1 MPDRVLVYEYA
12 VAEGVRDLVG
22 EGKAMLEA
30 LLLALREAGV
40 ETVAVAGEDV
50 GVRWAD
56 LVVRR
61 ESEALELADAA
72 VVIAPES
79 GGVLR
84 DKIRDFKRRLRVLG
98 PSPEAVE
105 VAGDKLQTLEA
116 LEGASSFRV
125 PARGGEV
132 TVGKPADGVGAEG
145 VRVGEGELEVEF
157 VPGSHHSLL
166 CVTDGESVEVVGVN
180 DQFIALAG
188 EEFVYLGGRTPSRSR
203 KVREVALDVAEEVV
217 ERISGLSG
225 MFGVDLV
232 LSGDVPYV
240 IEVNPRPTT
249 PVVGAAMEDPER
261 LAEALL
267 EGPSH
272 GTWSYSNEYVFV
284 KVGAEALVPNG
295 FSRVERL
302 GDILVYRG

>member
-1 MPDRVLVYEYA
+1 MRMPDRVLVYEYA

-84 DKIRDFKRRLRVLG
+84 DKVRGFKRRLRVLG

-105 VAGDKLQTLEA
+105 VAGDKLRTLEA

-125 PARGGEV
+125 PA
-132 TVGKPADGVGAEG
+132 
-145 VRVGEGELEVEF
+145 
-157 VPGSHHSLL
+157 
-166 CVTDGESVEVVGVN
+166 
-180 DQFIALAG
+180 
-188 EEFVYLGGRTPSRSR
+188 
-203 KVREVALDVAEEVV
+203 
-217 ERISGLSG
+217 
-225 MFGVDLV
+225 
-232 LSGDVPYV
+232 
-240 IEVNPRPTT
+240 
-249 PVVGAAMEDPER
+249 
-261 LAEALL
+261 
-267 EGPSH
+267 
-272 GTWSYSNEYVFV
+272 
-284 KVGAEALVPNG
+284 
-295 FSRVERL
+295 
-302 GDILVYRG
+302 